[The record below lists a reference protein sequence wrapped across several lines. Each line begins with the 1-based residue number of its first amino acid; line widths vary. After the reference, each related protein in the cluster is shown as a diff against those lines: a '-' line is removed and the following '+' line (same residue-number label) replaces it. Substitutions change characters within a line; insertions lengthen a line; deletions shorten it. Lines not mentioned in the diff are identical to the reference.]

1 MPVNTNFKKSVLCS
15 SMHAILCWNMPKNIG
30 LGLFLGFVASSS
42 FAESI
47 PAANTV
53 QQATGEINTATIQ
66 TPVAEEAQS
75 LEAEIKQL
83 AAAQG
88 KDSAE
93 ELQKIE
99 EAMQQAQAPE
109 VDSLQMLQQQQQ
121 AGMTF
126 PEFQPIEFEDLEDL
140 PVAPV
145 DQNLANEIFQVAE
158 QAKQEAMLDR
168 NGQVPETLVQDA
180 TQEELLQINQAPVN
194 VDALMSSIQAD
205 SKIVVEA
212 NPADSTM
219 TELGWMTQAE
229 NADQPGFFRRLLHKV
244 RPPRELNTAKV
255 PRISADVVISANSAQ
270 NGTQNAIGEV
280 SPEAYRTAVDN
291 LSANIKAKLS
301 SFTQESFADFP
312 AALPQLRTLSNQAAQ
327 AVGFYNA
334 EFKFE
339 KLSDSRVRVNVVP
352 NPPVAIKQQNI
363 EFTGEGQYEAQ
374 FQVIGVLPDQEVD
387 DVFNHGLYEQTK
399 KRITDA
405 ATDNGYFDSYWR
417 LHDVKVAQPQNTA
430 DINLRYETGER
441 YKLGAV
447 EFRMSDPN
455 QEFPLDMDILQSM
468 VTWQEN
474 ADYTFWRVNGLA
486 NNLTNSR
493 YFNYTLV
500 DTIRPDPVEHPLE
513 LPPDIQAL
521 VDQQKLS
528 LGDATVADKKQVASS
543 QEVTQSVVNE
553 AEFAGTEEGSANE
566 NLRTLQVQQEN
577 KQTEEER
584 FKEQARIDKK
594 IPVIVTLNADRLNSA
609 EVGTGYGTDTG
620 VRLRGQYRRAI
631 VNKRGH
637 SFDANLELSEI
648 RQAIDG
654 RYNIPYNH
662 PLNDYVAL
670 VGGYEREERDD
681 VAQGS
686 GLLIESAVAGA
697 DRVIKNPM
705 GSWQHTFGL
714 RYRLDRLTETGDV
727 FLDNVPDAFIA
738 NGDVEQQSLLL
749 GYEISRTDSNRRVNP
764 SKGFRQI
771 YKVELGSES
780 LLSDA
785 DLAIFNAGWRFIYS
799 MGEND
804 NHQFVGR
811 SDLGYI
817 YTEDFNKVP
826 YNLRYF
832 TGGDQSLRGFDYKSL
847 APQID
852 GFKIG
857 GQALAVGSLEY
868 NYQFKE
874 GWRAAVF
881 SDFGN
886 AYDTDF
892 SNDTEYSVGLG
903 VRWAS
908 PIGPIRIDVASGISD
923 DNHPIR
929 LHFFIGSQL

>member
-99 EAMQQAQAPE
+99 EAMQQVQAPE

-528 LGDATVADKKQVASS
+528 LGDATVTDKKQVASS

-553 AEFAGTEEGSANE
+553 AEFAGTEEGPANE

-817 YTEDFNKVP
+817 YTEDFKKVP

>member
-145 DQNLANEIFQVAE
+145 DQNLANEIFQMAE

-312 AALPQLRTLSNQAAQ
+312 TALPQLRTLSNQAAQ

-528 LGDATVADKKQVASS
+528 LGDATVTDKKQVASS

-553 AEFAGTEEGSANE
+553 AEFAGTEEGPANE

-584 FKEQARIDKK
+584 LKEQARIDKK

-609 EVGTGYGTDTG
+609 EVGAGYGTDTG

-817 YTEDFNKVP
+817 YTEDFKKVP

>member
-1 MPVNTNFKKSVLCS
+1 MLVNTNFKKSVLCS
-15 SMHAILCWNMPKNIG
+15 SMHAILCWNMPKKLG
-30 LGLFLGFVASSS
+30 LSLFLGLVASSS
-42 FAESI
+42 FAESLKV
-47 PAANTV
+47 PNSNT
-53 QQATGEINTATIQ
+53 QLAENRTLLQ
-66 TPVAEEAQS
+66 TPTAEEAQN
-75 LEAEIKQL
+75 LAEEIKQL

-93 ELQKIE
+93 DLQKIE
-99 EAMQQAQAPE
+99 EALEQTQTPE
-109 VDSLQMLQQQQQ
+109 FNSLEMLKQQQQ
-121 AGMTF
+121 AGASF
-126 PEFQPIEFEDLEDL
+126 AEFQPIEFEDLEDL
-140 PVAPV
+140 PIAPV
-145 DQNLANEIFQVAE
+145 DQGLANEIFQVAE

-168 NGQVPETLVQDA
+168 NGQEPETLVQDA
-180 TQEELLQINQAPVN
+180 TQQELLQIDQAPVN
-194 VDALMSSIQAD
+194 VDQLITNIQAD
-205 SKIVVEA
+205 RNFVVEA
-212 NPADSTM
+212 NPNDTLM
-219 TELGWMTQAE
+219 TELGWMTQVE
-229 NADQPGFFRRLLHKV
+229 NADKPGFFRRLLYRV

-255 PRISADVVISANSAQ
+255 PRISADVVITAKGA
-270 NGTQNAIGEV
+270 NGTQDSIGEV
-280 SPEAYRTAVDN
+280 SPNAYRTAVDQ

-312 AALPQLRTLSNQAAQ
+312 SALPQLRTLSNQAAQ

-339 KLSDSRVRVNVVP
+339 KLSESRVRVHVVP

-405 ATDNGYFDSYWR
+405 ASDNGYFDSYWR

-441 YKLGAV
+441 YKLGNV

-455 QEFPLDMDILQSM
+455 QEFPLDMDILQSL
-468 VTWQEN
+468 VTWQDN

-528 LGDATVADKKQVASS
+528 VYEATAADQKRVVSS

-553 AEFAGTEEGSANE
+553 AEFAGTEEGTSNDK
-566 NLRTLQVQQEN
+566 LRILQAQQEDT
-577 KQTEEER
+577 QSEEER
-584 FKEQARIDKK
+584 LKQQARIDKK

-609 EVGTGYGTDTG
+609 EVGAGFGTDTG

-637 SFDANLELSEI
+637 SFDANLELSQI

-681 VAQGS
+681 VAQGG
-686 GLLIESAVAGA
+686 GLMIESAVAGV
-697 DRVIKNPM
+697 DRVIKKPM

-714 RYRLDRLTETGDV
+714 RYRLDRLTEDGTV
-727 FLDNVPDAFIA
+727 FLTKPDAFIA

-749 GYEISRTDSNRRVNP
+749 GYEVSRTDSNRRVNP
-764 SKGFRQI
+764 SKGLRQI
-771 YKVELGSES
+771 YKVEIGSES

-785 DLAIFNAGWRFIYS
+785 DLAILNAGWRFIYS
-799 MGEND
+799 LGEND
-804 NHQFVGR
+804 DHQFVGR

-847 APQID
+847 SPQIE

-886 AYDTDF
+886 AYDKDF

>member
-1 MPVNTNFKKSVLCS
+1 MLVNTNFKKSVLCS
-15 SMHAILCWNMPKNIG
+15 SMHAILCWNMPKKLG
-30 LGLFLGFVASSS
+30 LSLFLGLVASSS
-42 FAESI
+42 FAESL
-47 PAANTV
+47 TV
-53 QQATGEINTATIQ
+53 PNSNAQLAENPVPLQ
-66 TPVAEEAQS
+66 TPTAEEAQN
-75 LEAEIKQL
+75 LAAEIKQL

-88 KDSAE
+88 KDSAQD
-93 ELQKIE
+93 LQKIE
-99 EAMQQAQAPE
+99 EALEQAQTPE
-109 VDSLQMLQQQQQ
+109 FNSLEMLQQQQQ
-121 AGMTF
+121 AGASF
-126 PEFQPIEFEDLEDL
+126 AEFQPIEFEDLEDL
-140 PVAPV
+140 PIAPV
-145 DQNLANEIFQVAE
+145 DQGLANEIFQVAE

-180 TQEELLQINQAPVN
+180 TQQELLQIDQAPVN
-194 VDALMSSIQAD
+194 VDQLMTNIQAD
-205 SKIVVEA
+205 RNFVVEA
-212 NPADSTM
+212 NPSDTL
-219 TELGWMTQAE
+219 TDLGLMTQVE
-229 NADQPGFFRRLLHKV
+229 NADKPGFFRRLLYKV

-255 PRISADVVISANSAQ
+255 QRISADVIITANGA
-270 NGTQNAIGEV
+270 NGTQDSIGEV
-280 SPEAYRTAVDN
+280 SPDAYRTAVDQ

-312 AALPQLRTLSNQAAQ
+312 SALPQLRTLSNQAAQ

-339 KLSDSRVRVNVVP
+339 KLSDSRVRVHVVP

-405 ATDNGYFDSYWR
+405 ASDNGYFDSYWR

-441 YKLGAV
+441 YKLSNV

-455 QEFPLDMDILQSM
+455 QEFPLDMDILQSL
-468 VTWQEN
+468 VTWQDN

-500 DTIRPDPVEHPLE
+500 DTIRPDPVEHSLE

-528 LGDATVADKKQVASS
+528 VYEATAADQKRVVSS

-553 AEFAGTEEGSANE
+553 AEFAGTEESTSNDK
-566 NLRTLQVQQEN
+566 LRILQAQQED
-577 KQTEEER
+577 KQSEEER
-584 FKEQARIDKK
+584 LKQQARIDKK

-609 EVGTGYGTDTG
+609 EVGAGFGTDTG

-637 SFDANLELSEI
+637 SFDANLELSQI

-681 VAQGS
+681 VAQGG
-686 GLLIESAVAGA
+686 GLMIESAVAGV
-697 DRVIKNPM
+697 DRVIKKPM

-714 RYRLDRLTETGDV
+714 RYRLDRLTEDGTV
-727 FLDNVPDAFIA
+727 FLTKPDAFIA

-749 GYEISRTDSNRRVNP
+749 GYEVSRTDSNRRVNP

-785 DLAIFNAGWRFIYS
+785 DLAILNAGWRFIYS
-799 MGEND
+799 LGEND
-804 NHQFVGR
+804 DHQFVGR

-847 APQID
+847 TPQIE

-886 AYDTDF
+886 AYDKDF

>member
-1 MPVNTNFKKSVLCS
+1 MLVNTNFKKSVLCS
-15 SMHAILCWNMPKNIG
+15 SMHAILCWNMPKKLG
-30 LGLFLGFVASSS
+30 LSLFLGLVASSS
-42 FAESI
+42 FAESLTVPNSNAQLAEN
-47 PAANTV
+47 PAPL
-53 QQATGEINTATIQ
+53 Q
-66 TPVAEEAQS
+66 TPTAEEAQN
-75 LEAEIKQL
+75 LAEEIKQL

-88 KDSAE
+88 KDSAQD
-93 ELQKIE
+93 LQKIE
-99 EAMQQAQAPE
+99 EALEQAQTPE
-109 VDSLQMLQQQQQ
+109 FNSLEMLQQQQQ
-121 AGMTF
+121 AGASF
-126 PEFQPIEFEDLEDL
+126 AEFQPIEFEDLEDL
-140 PVAPV
+140 PIAPV
-145 DQNLANEIFQVAE
+145 DQGLANEIFQVAE

-168 NGQVPETLVQDA
+168 NGQVPETLVKDA
-180 TQEELLQINQAPVN
+180 TQQELLQIDQAPVN
-194 VDALMSSIQAD
+194 VDQLITNIQAD
-205 SKIVVEA
+205 SNFVVEA
-212 NPADSTM
+212 NPNDTLM
-219 TELGWMTQAE
+219 TELGWMTQVE
-229 NADQPGFFRRLLHKV
+229 NADKLGFFRRLLYKV

-255 PRISADVVISANSAQ
+255 PRISADVVITAKGA
-270 NGTQNAIGEV
+270 NGTQNSIGEV
-280 SPEAYRTAVDN
+280 SPDAYRTAVDQ

-312 AALPQLRTLSNQAAQ
+312 SALPQLRTLSNQAAQ

-339 KLSDSRVRVNVVP
+339 KLSDSRVRVQVVP

-405 ATDNGYFDSYWR
+405 ASDNGYFDSYWR

-441 YKLGAV
+441 YKLGNV

-468 VTWQEN
+468 VTWQDN

-500 DTIRPDPVEHPLE
+500 DTIRPDPVEYPLE

-528 LGDATVADKKQVASS
+528 VYDATVVDQKRVVSS

-553 AEFAGTEEGSANE
+553 AEFAGTEEGASNDK
-566 NLRTLQVQQEN
+566 LRMLQAQQED
-577 KQTEEER
+577 KQSEEER
-584 FKEQARIDKK
+584 LKQQARIDKK

-609 EVGTGYGTDTG
+609 EVGAGYGTDTG

-637 SFDANLELSEI
+637 SFDANLELSQI

-681 VAQGS
+681 VAQGG
-686 GLLIESAVAGA
+686 GLMIESAVAGV

-714 RYRLDRLTETGDV
+714 RYRLDRLTEDGTV
-727 FLDNVPDAFIA
+727 FLEKVPDAFIA

-749 GYEISRTDSNRRVNP
+749 GYEVSRTDSNRRVNP

-771 YKVELGSES
+771 YKIELGSES

-785 DLAIFNAGWRFIYS
+785 DLAILNAGWRFIYS
-799 MGEND
+799 LGEND
-804 NHQFVGR
+804 DHQFVGR

-847 APQID
+847 TPQIE

-886 AYDTDF
+886 AYDKDF

>member
-1 MPVNTNFKKSVLCS
+1 MLVNTNFKKSVLCS
-15 SMHAILCWNMPKNIG
+15 SMHAILCWNMPKKLG
-30 LGLFLGFVASSS
+30 LSLFLGLVASSS
-42 FAESI
+42 FAESLKVSNS
-47 PAANTV
+47 NT
-53 QQATGEINTATIQ
+53 QLAENPTSLQ
-66 TPVAEEAQS
+66 TPTTEEAQN
-75 LEAEIKQL
+75 LAAEIKQL

-88 KDSAE
+88 KDSAQD
-93 ELQKIE
+93 LQKIE
-99 EAMQQAQAPE
+99 EALEQAQTPE
-109 VDSLQMLQQQQQ
+109 FNSLEMLQQQQQ
-121 AGMTF
+121 AGASF
-126 PEFQPIEFEDLEDL
+126 AEFQPIEFEDLEDL
-140 PVAPV
+140 PIAPV
-145 DQNLANEIFQVAE
+145 DQGLANEIFQVAE

-180 TQEELLQINQAPVN
+180 TQQELLQIDQAPVN
-194 VDALMSSIQAD
+194 VDQLITNIQAD
-205 SKIVVEA
+205 SNFVVEA
-212 NPADSTM
+212 NPNDTLMA
-219 TELGWMTQAE
+219 ELGWMTQVE
-229 NADQPGFFRRLLHKV
+229 NADKPGFFRRLLYKV

-255 PRISADVVISANSAQ
+255 PRISADVVITANGV
-270 NGTQNAIGEV
+270 NGTQNSIGEV
-280 SPEAYRTAVDN
+280 SPDAYRTAVDQ

-312 AALPQLRTLSNQAAQ
+312 SALPQLRTLSNQAAQ

-339 KLSDSRVRVNVVP
+339 KLSDSRVRVQVVP

-405 ATDNGYFDSYWR
+405 ASDNGYFDSYWR

-441 YKLGAV
+441 YKLGNV

-468 VTWQEN
+468 VTWQDN

-521 VDQQKLS
+521 VDQQKIS
-528 LGDATVADKKQVASS
+528 VYDATVVDQKRVASS

-553 AEFAGTEEGSANE
+553 AEFAGTEEGASNDK
-566 NLRTLQVQQEN
+566 LRMLQAQQED
-577 KQTEEER
+577 KQSEEER
-584 FKEQARIDKK
+584 LKQQARIDKK

-609 EVGTGYGTDTG
+609 EVGAGYGTDTG

-637 SFDANLELSEI
+637 SFDANLELSQI

-681 VAQGS
+681 VAQGG
-686 GLLIESAVAGA
+686 GLMIESAVAGV

-714 RYRLDRLTETGDV
+714 RYRLDRLTEDGTV
-727 FLDNVPDAFIA
+727 FLEKVPDAFIA

-749 GYEISRTDSNRRVNP
+749 GYEVSRTDSNRRVNP

-771 YKVELGSES
+771 YKIELGSES

-785 DLAIFNAGWRFIYS
+785 DLAILNAGWRFIYS
-799 MGEND
+799 LGEND
-804 NHQFVGR
+804 DHQFVGR

-847 APQID
+847 TPQIE

-886 AYDTDF
+886 AYDKDF

>member
-1 MPVNTNFKKSVLCS
+1 MLVNTNFKKSVLCS
-15 SMHAILCWNMPKNIG
+15 SMHAILCWNMPKKLG
-30 LGLFLGFVASSS
+30 LSLFLGLVASSS
-42 FAESI
+42 FAESLKVSNS
-47 PAANTV
+47 NT
-53 QQATGEINTATIQ
+53 QLAENPTSLQ
-66 TPVAEEAQS
+66 TPTTEEAQN
-75 LEAEIKQL
+75 LAEEIKQL

-88 KDSAE
+88 KDSAQD
-93 ELQKIE
+93 LQKIE
-99 EAMQQAQAPE
+99 EALEQAQTPE
-109 VDSLQMLQQQQQ
+109 FNSLEMLQQQQQ
-121 AGMTF
+121 AGASF
-126 PEFQPIEFEDLEDL
+126 AEFQPIEFEDLEDL
-140 PVAPV
+140 PIAPV
-145 DQNLANEIFQVAE
+145 DQGLANEIFQVAE

-180 TQEELLQINQAPVN
+180 TQQELLQIDQAPVN
-194 VDALMSSIQAD
+194 VDQLITNIQAD
-205 SKIVVEA
+205 SNFVVEA
-212 NPADSTM
+212 NPNDTLM
-219 TELGWMTQAE
+219 TELGWMTQVE
-229 NADQPGFFRRLLHKV
+229 NADKPGFFRRLLYKV

-255 PRISADVVISANSAQ
+255 PRISADVVITANGA
-270 NGTQNAIGEV
+270 NGTQNSIGEV
-280 SPEAYRTAVDN
+280 SPDAYRTAVDH

-312 AALPQLRTLSNQAAQ
+312 SALPQLRTLSNQAAQ

-339 KLSDSRVRVNVVP
+339 KLSDSRVRVQVVP

-405 ATDNGYFDSYWR
+405 ASDNGYFDSYWR

-441 YKLGAV
+441 YKLGNV

-468 VTWQEN
+468 VTWQDN

-528 LGDATVADKKQVASS
+528 VYDATVVDQKRVVSS

-553 AEFAGTEEGSANE
+553 AEFAGTEEGASNDK
-566 NLRTLQVQQEN
+566 LRMLQAQQED
-577 KQTEEER
+577 KQSEEER
-584 FKEQARIDKK
+584 LKQQARIDKK

-609 EVGTGYGTDTG
+609 EVGAGYGTDTG

-637 SFDANLELSEI
+637 SFDANLELSQI

-681 VAQGS
+681 VAQGG
-686 GLLIESAVAGA
+686 GLMIESAVAGV

-714 RYRLDRLTETGDV
+714 RYRLDRLTEDGTV
-727 FLDNVPDAFIA
+727 FLEKVPDAFIA

-749 GYEISRTDSNRRVNP
+749 GYEVSRTDSNRRVNP

-771 YKVELGSES
+771 YKIELGSES

-785 DLAIFNAGWRFIYS
+785 DLAILNAGWRFIYS
-799 MGEND
+799 LGEND
-804 NHQFVGR
+804 DHQFVGR

-847 APQID
+847 TPQIE

-886 AYDTDF
+886 AYDKDF

>member
-312 AALPQLRTLSNQAAQ
+312 AALPQLRILSNQAAQ

-528 LGDATVADKKQVASS
+528 LGDATVADKKLVASS

>member
-1 MPVNTNFKKSVLCS
+1 MLVNTNFKKSVLCS
-15 SMHAILCWNMPKNIG
+15 SMHAILCWNMPKKLG
-30 LGLFLGFVASSS
+30 LSLFLGLVASSS
-42 FAESI
+42 FAESLKV
-47 PAANTV
+47 PNSNT
-53 QQATGEINTATIQ
+53 QLAENRTLLQ
-66 TPVAEEAQS
+66 TPTAEEAQN
-75 LEAEIKQL
+75 LAEEIKQL

-93 ELQKIE
+93 DLQKIE
-99 EAMQQAQAPE
+99 EALEQTQTPE
-109 VDSLQMLQQQQQ
+109 FNSLEMLKQQQQ
-121 AGMTF
+121 AGASF
-126 PEFQPIEFEDLEDL
+126 AEFQPIEFEDLEDL
-140 PVAPV
+140 PIAPV
-145 DQNLANEIFQVAE
+145 DQQLANEIFQVAQ

-168 NGQVPETLVQDA
+168 NGQEPETLVQDA
-180 TQEELLQINQAPVN
+180 TQQEVLQIDQAPVN
-194 VDALMSSIQAD
+194 VDQLMTSIQAD
-205 SKIVVEA
+205 RNFVVEA
-212 NPADSTM
+212 NPSDTL
-219 TELGWMTQAE
+219 TELGWMTQVE
-229 NADQPGFFRRLLHKV
+229 NADKPGFFRRLLYKV

-255 PRISADVVISANSAQ
+255 PRISADVVITANGA
-270 NGTQNAIGEV
+270 NGTQDSIGEV
-280 SPEAYRTAVDN
+280 SPDAYRTAVDQ

-312 AALPQLRTLSNQAAQ
+312 SALPQLRTLSNQAAQ

-339 KLSDSRVRVNVVP
+339 KLSDSRVRVHVVP

-405 ATDNGYFDSYWR
+405 ALDNGYFDSYWR

-441 YKLGAV
+441 YKLGNV

-455 QEFPLDMDILQSM
+455 QEFPLDMDILQSL
-468 VTWQEN
+468 VTWQDN

-528 LGDATVADKKQVASS
+528 VYEATAADQKRVVSS

-553 AEFAGTEEGSANE
+553 AEFAGTEEGTSNDK
-566 NLRTLQVQQEN
+566 LRILQAQQED
-577 KQTEEER
+577 KQSEEER
-584 FKEQARIDKK
+584 LKQQARIDKK

-609 EVGTGYGTDTG
+609 EVGAGFGTDTG

-637 SFDANLELSEI
+637 SFDANLELSQI

-681 VAQGS
+681 VAQGG
-686 GLLIESAVAGA
+686 GLMIESAVAGV
-697 DRVIKNPM
+697 DRVIKKPM

-714 RYRLDRLTETGDV
+714 RYRLDRLTEDGTV
-727 FLDNVPDAFIA
+727 FLTKPDAFIA

-749 GYEISRTDSNRRVNP
+749 GYEVSRTDSNRRVNP

-785 DLAIFNAGWRFIYS
+785 DLAILNAGWRFIYS
-799 MGEND
+799 FGEND
-804 NHQFVGR
+804 DHQFVGR

-847 APQID
+847 SPQIE

-886 AYDTDF
+886 AYDKDF

>member
-1 MPVNTNFKKSVLCS
+1 MLVNTNFKKSVLCS
-15 SMHAILCWNMPKNIG
+15 SMHAILCWNMPKKLG
-30 LGLFLGFVASSS
+30 LSLFLGLVASSS
-42 FAESI
+42 FAESLKV
-47 PAANTV
+47 ANS
-53 QQATGEINTATIQ
+53 NTQLAENPTPLQ
-66 TPVAEEAQS
+66 TPTTEEAQN
-75 LEAEIKQL
+75 LAEEIKQL

-93 ELQKIE
+93 DLQKIE
-99 EAMQQAQAPE
+99 DALEQAQTPE
-109 VDSLQMLQQQQQ
+109 FNSLEMLQQQQQ
-121 AGMTF
+121 AGASF
-126 PEFQPIEFEDLEDL
+126 AEFQPIEFEDLEDL
-140 PVAPV
+140 PIAPV
-145 DQNLANEIFQVAE
+145 DQQLANEIFQVAQ

-168 NGQVPETLVQDA
+168 NGQLPETLVQDA
-180 TQEELLQINQAPVN
+180 TQQEVLQIDQAPVN
-194 VDALMSSIQAD
+194 IDQLMTSIQAD
-205 SKIVVEA
+205 RNFVVEA
-212 NPADSTM
+212 NPSDTL
-219 TELGWMTQAE
+219 TELGWMTQVE
-229 NADQPGFFRRLLHKV
+229 NADKPGFFRRLLYKV

-255 PRISADVVISANSAQ
+255 PRISADVVITANSA
-270 NGTQNAIGEV
+270 NGTQDSIGEV
-280 SPEAYRTAVDN
+280 SPNAYRTAVDQ

-312 AALPQLRTLSNQAAQ
+312 SALPQLRTLSNQAAQ

-339 KLSDSRVRVNVVP
+339 KLSESRVRVHVVP

-405 ATDNGYFDSYWR
+405 ASDNGYFDSYWR

-441 YKLGAV
+441 YKLGNV

-455 QEFPLDMDILQSM
+455 QEFPLDMDILQSL
-468 VTWQEN
+468 VTWQDN

-528 LGDATVADKKQVASS
+528 VYEATAADQKRVVSS

-553 AEFAGTEEGSANE
+553 AEFAGTEEGTSNDK
-566 NLRTLQVQQEN
+566 LRILQAQQEDT
-577 KQTEEER
+577 QSEEER
-584 FKEQARIDKK
+584 LKQQARIDKK

-609 EVGTGYGTDTG
+609 EVGAGFGTDTG

-637 SFDANLELSEI
+637 SFDANLELSQI

-681 VAQGS
+681 VAQGG
-686 GLLIESAVAGA
+686 GLMIESAVAGV
-697 DRVIKNPM
+697 DRVIKKPM

-714 RYRLDRLTETGDV
+714 RYRLDRLTEDGTV
-727 FLDNVPDAFIA
+727 FLTKPDAFIA

-749 GYEISRTDSNRRVNP
+749 GYEVSRTDSNRRVNP

-785 DLAIFNAGWRFIYS
+785 DLAILNAGWRFIYS
-799 MGEND
+799 FGEND
-804 NHQFVGR
+804 DHQFVGR

-847 APQID
+847 SPQIE

-886 AYDTDF
+886 AYDKDF

>member
-1 MPVNTNFKKSVLCS
+1 MLVNTNFKKSVLCS
-15 SMHAILCWNMPKNIG
+15 SMHAILCWNMPKKLG
-30 LGLFLGFVASSS
+30 LSLFLGLVASSS
-42 FAESI
+42 FAESL
-47 PAANTV
+47 TV
-53 QQATGEINTATIQ
+53 PNSNAQLAENPVPLQ
-66 TPVAEEAQS
+66 TPTAEEAQN
-75 LEAEIKQL
+75 LAAEIKQL

-88 KDSAE
+88 KDSAQD
-93 ELQKIE
+93 LQKIE
-99 EAMQQAQAPE
+99 EALEQAQTPE
-109 VDSLQMLQQQQQ
+109 FNSLEMLQQQQQ
-121 AGMTF
+121 AGASF
-126 PEFQPIEFEDLEDL
+126 AEFQPIEFEDLEDL
-140 PVAPV
+140 PIAPV
-145 DQNLANEIFQVAE
+145 DQGLANEIFQVAE

-180 TQEELLQINQAPVN
+180 TQQELLQIDQAPVN
-194 VDALMSSIQAD
+194 VDQLITNIQAD
-205 SKIVVEA
+205 SNFVVEA
-212 NPADSTM
+212 NPNDTLMA
-219 TELGWMTQAE
+219 ELGWMTQVE
-229 NADQPGFFRRLLHKV
+229 NADKPGFFRRLLYKV

-255 PRISADVVISANSAQ
+255 PRISADVVITANGA
-270 NGTQNAIGEV
+270 NGTQNSIGEV
-280 SPEAYRTAVDN
+280 SPDAYRTAVDH

-312 AALPQLRTLSNQAAQ
+312 SALPQLRTLSNQAAQ

-339 KLSDSRVRVNVVP
+339 KLSDSRVRVQVVP

-405 ATDNGYFDSYWR
+405 ASDNGYFDSYWR

-441 YKLGAV
+441 YKLGNV

-468 VTWQEN
+468 VTWQDN

-500 DTIRPDPVEHPLE
+500 DTIRPDPVEYPLE

-528 LGDATVADKKQVASS
+528 VYDATVVDQKRVVSS

-553 AEFAGTEEGSANE
+553 AEFAGTEEGASNDK
-566 NLRTLQVQQEN
+566 LRMLQAQQED
-577 KQTEEER
+577 KQSEEER
-584 FKEQARIDKK
+584 LKQQARIDKK

-609 EVGTGYGTDTG
+609 EVGAGYGTDTG

-637 SFDANLELSEI
+637 SFDANLELSQI

-681 VAQGS
+681 VAQGG
-686 GLLIESAVAGA
+686 GLMIESAVAGV

-714 RYRLDRLTETGDV
+714 RYRLDRLTEDGTV
-727 FLDNVPDAFIA
+727 FLEKVPDAFIA

-749 GYEISRTDSNRRVNP
+749 GYEVSRTDSNRRVNP

-771 YKVELGSES
+771 YKIELGSES

-785 DLAIFNAGWRFIYS
+785 DLAILNAGWRFIYS
-799 MGEND
+799 LGEND
-804 NHQFVGR
+804 DHQFVGR

-847 APQID
+847 TPQIE

-886 AYDTDF
+886 AYDKDF

>member
-145 DQNLANEIFQVAE
+145 DQNLANEIFQMAE

-312 AALPQLRTLSNQAAQ
+312 VALPQLRTLSNQAAQ

-455 QEFPLDMDILQSM
+455 QELPLDMDILQSM

-817 YTEDFNKVP
+817 YTEDFKKVP

>member
-1 MPVNTNFKKSVLCS
+1 MLVNTNFKKSVLCS
-15 SMHAILCWNMPKNIG
+15 SMHAILCWNMPKKLG
-30 LGLFLGFVASSS
+30 LSLFLGLVASSS
-42 FAESI
+42 FAESL
-47 PAANTV
+47 TV
-53 QQATGEINTATIQ
+53 PNSNAQLAENPVPLQ
-66 TPVAEEAQS
+66 TPTAEEVQNLA
-75 LEAEIKQL
+75 AEIKQL
-83 AAAQG
+83 AAALG
-88 KDSAE
+88 KDSAQD
-93 ELQKIE
+93 LQKIE
-99 EAMQQAQAPE
+99 EALEQAQTPE
-109 VDSLQMLQQQQQ
+109 FNSLEMLQQQQQ
-121 AGMTF
+121 AGASF
-126 PEFQPIEFEDLEDL
+126 AEFQPIEFEDLEDL
-140 PVAPV
+140 PIAPV
-145 DQNLANEIFQVAE
+145 DQGLANEIFQVAE

-168 NGQVPETLVQDA
+168 NGQVPETLVKDA
-180 TQEELLQINQAPVN
+180 TQQELLQIDQAPVN
-194 VDALMSSIQAD
+194 VDQLITNIQAD
-205 SKIVVEA
+205 SNFVVEA
-212 NPADSTM
+212 NPNDTLMA
-219 TELGWMTQAE
+219 ELGWMTQVE
-229 NADQPGFFRRLLHKV
+229 NADKPGFFRRLLYKV

-255 PRISADVVISANSAQ
+255 PRISADVVITANGV
-270 NGTQNAIGEV
+270 NGTQNSIGEV
-280 SPEAYRTAVDN
+280 SPDAYRTAVDH

-312 AALPQLRTLSNQAAQ
+312 SALPQLRTLSNQAAQ

-339 KLSDSRVRVNVVP
+339 KLSDSRVRVQVVP

-405 ATDNGYFDSYWR
+405 ASDNGYFDSYWR

-441 YKLGAV
+441 YKLGNV

-468 VTWQEN
+468 VTWQDN

-521 VDQQKLS
+521 VDQQKIS
-528 LGDATVADKKQVASS
+528 VYDATVVDQKRVVSS

-553 AEFAGTEEGSANE
+553 AEFAGTEEGASNDK
-566 NLRTLQVQQEN
+566 LRMLQAQQED
-577 KQTEEER
+577 KQSEEER
-584 FKEQARIDKK
+584 LKQQARIDKK

-609 EVGTGYGTDTG
+609 EVGAGYGTDTG

-637 SFDANLELSEI
+637 SFDANLELSQI

-681 VAQGS
+681 VAQGG
-686 GLLIESAVAGA
+686 GLMIESAVAGV

-714 RYRLDRLTETGDV
+714 RYRLDRLTEDGTV
-727 FLDNVPDAFIA
+727 FLEKVPDAFIA

-749 GYEISRTDSNRRVNP
+749 GYEVSRTDSNRRVNP

-771 YKVELGSES
+771 YKIELGSES

-785 DLAIFNAGWRFIYS
+785 DLAILNAGWRFIYS
-799 MGEND
+799 LGEND
-804 NHQFVGR
+804 DHQFVGR

-847 APQID
+847 TPQIE

-886 AYDTDF
+886 AYDKDF

>member
-1 MPVNTNFKKSVLCS
+1 MLVNTNFKKSVLCS
-15 SMHAILCWNMPKNIG
+15 SMHAILCCNMPKKLG
-30 LGLFLGFVASSS
+30 LSLFLGLVASSS
-42 FAESI
+42 FAESLKVSNS
-47 PAANTV
+47 NT
-53 QQATGEINTATIQ
+53 QLAENPTSLQ
-66 TPVAEEAQS
+66 TPTTEEAQN
-75 LEAEIKQL
+75 LAEEIKQL

-88 KDSAE
+88 KDSAQD
-93 ELQKIE
+93 LQKIE
-99 EAMQQAQAPE
+99 EALEQAQTPE
-109 VDSLQMLQQQQQ
+109 FNSLEMLQQQQQ
-121 AGMTF
+121 AGASF
-126 PEFQPIEFEDLEDL
+126 AEFQPIEFEDLEDL
-140 PVAPV
+140 PIAPV
-145 DQNLANEIFQVAE
+145 DQQLANEIFQVAQ

-168 NGQVPETLVQDA
+168 NGQEPETLVQNA
-180 TQEELLQINQAPVN
+180 TQQEVLQIDQAPVN
-194 VDALMSSIQAD
+194 VDQLMTSIQAD
-205 SKIVVEA
+205 RNFVVEA
-212 NPADSTM
+212 NPSDTL
-219 TELGWMTQAE
+219 TELGWMTQVE
-229 NADQPGFFRRLLHKV
+229 NADKPGFFRRLLYRV

-255 PRISADVVISANSAQ
+255 PRISADVVITANGA
-270 NGTQNAIGEV
+270 NGTQDSIGEV
-280 SPEAYRTAVDN
+280 SPDAYRAAVDQ

-312 AALPQLRTLSNQAAQ
+312 SALPQLRTLSNQAAQ

-339 KLSDSRVRVNVVP
+339 KLSDSRVRVHVVP

-387 DVFNHGLYEQTK
+387 DVLNHGLYEQTK

-405 ATDNGYFDSYWR
+405 ASDNGYFDSYWR

-441 YKLGAV
+441 YKLGNV

-455 QEFPLDMDILQSM
+455 KEFPLDMDILQSL
-468 VTWQEN
+468 VTWQDN

-528 LGDATVADKKQVASS
+528 VYEATAADQKRVVSS

-553 AEFAGTEEGSANE
+553 AEFAGTEEGTSNDK
-566 NLRTLQVQQEN
+566 LRILQTQQED
-577 KQTEEER
+577 KQSEEER
-584 FKEQARIDKK
+584 LKQQARIDKK

-609 EVGTGYGTDTG
+609 EVGAGFGTDTG

-637 SFDANLELSEI
+637 SFDANLELSQI

-681 VAQGS
+681 VAQGG
-686 GLLIESAVAGA
+686 GLMIESAVAGV
-697 DRVIKNPM
+697 DRVIKKPM
-705 GSWQHTFGL
+705 GSWQHAFGL
-714 RYRLDRLTETGDV
+714 RYRLDRLTEDGPV
-727 FLDNVPDAFIA
+727 FLTKEREAFIA
-738 NGDVEQQSLLL
+738 NGDFEQQSLLL
-749 GYEISRTDSNRRVNP
+749 GYEVSRTDSNRRVNP

-785 DLAIFNAGWRFIYS
+785 DLAILNAGWRFIYS
-799 MGEND
+799 LGEND
-804 NHQFVGR
+804 DHQFVGR

-847 APQID
+847 SPQIE

-886 AYDTDF
+886 AYDKDF

>member
-1 MPVNTNFKKSVLCS
+1 MLVNTNFKKSVLCS
-15 SMHAILCWNMPKNIG
+15 SMHAILCWNMPKKLG
-30 LGLFLGFVASSS
+30 LSLFLGLVASSS
-42 FAESI
+42 FAESLKVSNS
-47 PAANTV
+47 NT
-53 QQATGEINTATIQ
+53 QLAENPTSLQ
-66 TPVAEEAQS
+66 TPTTEEAQN
-75 LEAEIKQL
+75 LAEEIKQL

-88 KDSAE
+88 KDSAQD
-93 ELQKIE
+93 LQKIE
-99 EAMQQAQAPE
+99 EALEQAQTPE
-109 VDSLQMLQQQQQ
+109 FNSLEMLQQQQQ
-121 AGMTF
+121 AGASF
-126 PEFQPIEFEDLEDL
+126 AEFQPIEFEDLEDL
-140 PVAPV
+140 PIAPV
-145 DQNLANEIFQVAE
+145 DQGLANEIFQVAE

-180 TQEELLQINQAPVN
+180 TQQELLQIDQAPVN
-194 VDALMSSIQAD
+194 VDQLITNIQAD
-205 SKIVVEA
+205 SNFVVEA
-212 NPADSTM
+212 NPNDTLM
-219 TELGWMTQAE
+219 TELGWMTQVE
-229 NADQPGFFRRLLHKV
+229 NADKPGFFRRLLYKV

-255 PRISADVVISANSAQ
+255 PRISADVVITANGA
-270 NGTQNAIGEV
+270 NGTQNSIGEV
-280 SPEAYRTAVDN
+280 SPDAYRTAVDH

-312 AALPQLRTLSNQAAQ
+312 SALPQLRTLSNQAAQ

-339 KLSDSRVRVNVVP
+339 KLSDSRVRVQVVP

-405 ATDNGYFDSYWR
+405 ASDNGYFDSYWR

-441 YKLGAV
+441 YKLGNV

-468 VTWQEN
+468 VTWQDN

-500 DTIRPDPVEHPLE
+500 DTIRPDPVEYPLE

-528 LGDATVADKKQVASS
+528 VYDATVVDQKRVVSS

-553 AEFAGTEEGSANE
+553 AEFAGTEEGASNDK
-566 NLRTLQVQQEN
+566 LRMLQAQQED
-577 KQTEEER
+577 KQSEEER
-584 FKEQARIDKK
+584 LKQQARIDKK

-609 EVGTGYGTDTG
+609 EVGAGYGTDTG

-637 SFDANLELSEI
+637 SFDANLELSQI

-681 VAQGS
+681 VAQGG
-686 GLLIESAVAGA
+686 GLMIESAVAGV

-714 RYRLDRLTETGDV
+714 RYRLDRLTEDGTV
-727 FLDNVPDAFIA
+727 FLEKVPDAFIA

-749 GYEISRTDSNRRVNP
+749 GYEVSRTDSNRRVNP

-771 YKVELGSES
+771 YKIELGSES

-785 DLAIFNAGWRFIYS
+785 DLAILNAGWRFIYS
-799 MGEND
+799 LGEND
-804 NHQFVGR
+804 DHQFVGR

-847 APQID
+847 TPQIE

-886 AYDTDF
+886 AYDKDF

>member
-1 MPVNTNFKKSVLCS
+1 MLVNTNFKKSVLCS
-15 SMHAILCWNMPKNIG
+15 SMHAILCWNMPKKLG
-30 LGLFLGFVASSS
+30 LSLFLGLVASSS
-42 FAESI
+42 FAESL
-47 PAANTV
+47 TV
-53 QQATGEINTATIQ
+53 PNSNAQLAENPVPLQ
-66 TPVAEEAQS
+66 TPTAEEAQN
-75 LEAEIKQL
+75 LAAEIKQL

-88 KDSAE
+88 KDSAQD
-93 ELQKIE
+93 LQKIE
-99 EAMQQAQAPE
+99 EALEQAQTPE
-109 VDSLQMLQQQQQ
+109 FNSLEMLQQQQQ
-121 AGMTF
+121 AGASF
-126 PEFQPIEFEDLEDL
+126 AEFQPIEFEDLEDL
-140 PVAPV
+140 PIAPV
-145 DQNLANEIFQVAE
+145 DQGLANEIFQVAE

-180 TQEELLQINQAPVN
+180 TQQELLQIDQAPVN
-194 VDALMSSIQAD
+194 VDQLITNIQAD
-205 SKIVVEA
+205 SNFVVEA
-212 NPADSTM
+212 NPNDTLM
-219 TELGWMTQAE
+219 TELGWMTQVE
-229 NADQPGFFRRLLHKV
+229 NADKPGFFRRLLYKV

-255 PRISADVVISANSAQ
+255 PRISADVVITANGA
-270 NGTQNAIGEV
+270 NGTQNSIGEV
-280 SPEAYRTAVDN
+280 SPDAYRTAVDH

-312 AALPQLRTLSNQAAQ
+312 SALPQLRTLSNQAAQ

-339 KLSDSRVRVNVVP
+339 KLSDSRVRVQVVP

-405 ATDNGYFDSYWR
+405 ASDNGYFDSYWR

-441 YKLGAV
+441 YKLGNV

-468 VTWQEN
+468 VTWQDN

-521 VDQQKLS
+521 VDQQKIS
-528 LGDATVADKKQVASS
+528 VYDATVVDQKRVASS

-553 AEFAGTEEGSANE
+553 AEFAGTEEGASNDK
-566 NLRTLQVQQEN
+566 LRMLQAQQED
-577 KQTEEER
+577 KQSEEER
-584 FKEQARIDKK
+584 LKQQARIDKK

-609 EVGTGYGTDTG
+609 EVGAGYGTDTG

-637 SFDANLELSEI
+637 SFDANLELSQI

-681 VAQGS
+681 VAQGG
-686 GLLIESAVAGA
+686 GLMIESAVAGV

-714 RYRLDRLTETGDV
+714 RYRLDRLTEDGTV
-727 FLDNVPDAFIA
+727 FLEKVPDAFIA

-749 GYEISRTDSNRRVNP
+749 GYEVSRTDSNRRVNP

-771 YKVELGSES
+771 YKIELGSES

-785 DLAIFNAGWRFIYS
+785 DLAILNAGWRFIYS
-799 MGEND
+799 LGEND
-804 NHQFVGR
+804 DHQFVGR

-847 APQID
+847 TPQIE

-886 AYDTDF
+886 AYDKDF

>member
-1 MPVNTNFKKSVLCS
+1 MLVNTNFKKSVLCS
-15 SMHAILCWNMPKNIG
+15 SMHAILCWNMPKKLG
-30 LGLFLGFVASSS
+30 LSLFLGLVASSS
-42 FAESI
+42 VAESL
-47 PAANTV
+47 TV
-53 QQATGEINTATIQ
+53 PNSNAQLAENPVPLQ
-66 TPVAEEAQS
+66 TPTAEEAQN
-75 LEAEIKQL
+75 LAAEIKQL

-88 KDSAE
+88 KDSAQD
-93 ELQKIE
+93 LQKIE
-99 EAMQQAQAPE
+99 EALEQAQTPE
-109 VDSLQMLQQQQQ
+109 FNSLEMLQQQQQ
-121 AGMTF
+121 AGAF
-126 PEFQPIEFEDLEDL
+126 FAEFQPIEFEDLEDL
-140 PVAPV
+140 PIAPV
-145 DQNLANEIFQVAE
+145 DQGLANEIFQVAE

-168 NGQVPETLVQDA
+168 NGQVPETLVKDA
-180 TQEELLQINQAPVN
+180 TQQELLQIDQAPVN
-194 VDALMSSIQAD
+194 VDQLITNIQAD
-205 SKIVVEA
+205 SNFVVEA
-212 NPADSTM
+212 NPNDTLMA
-219 TELGWMTQAE
+219 ELGWMTQVE
-229 NADQPGFFRRLLHKV
+229 NADKPGFFRRLLYKV

-255 PRISADVVISANSAQ
+255 PRISADVVITANGV
-270 NGTQNAIGEV
+270 NGTQNSIGEV
-280 SPEAYRTAVDN
+280 SPDAYRTAVDQ

-312 AALPQLRTLSNQAAQ
+312 SALPQLRTLSNQAAQ

-339 KLSDSRVRVNVVP
+339 KLSDSRVRVQVVP

-405 ATDNGYFDSYWR
+405 ASDNGYFDSYWR

-441 YKLGAV
+441 YKLGNV

-468 VTWQEN
+468 VTWQNN

-521 VDQQKLS
+521 VDQQKIS
-528 LGDATVADKKQVASS
+528 VYDATVVDQKRVASS

-553 AEFAGTEEGSANE
+553 AEFAGTEEGTSNDK
-566 NLRTLQVQQEN
+566 LRILQAQQED
-577 KQTEEER
+577 KQSEEER
-584 FKEQARIDKK
+584 LKQQARIDKK

-609 EVGTGYGTDTG
+609 EVGAGFGTDTG

-637 SFDANLELSEI
+637 SFDANLELSQI

-681 VAQGS
+681 VAQGG
-686 GLLIESAVAGA
+686 GLMIESAVAGV
-697 DRVIKNPM
+697 DRVIKKPM

-714 RYRLDRLTETGDV
+714 RYRLDRLTEDGTV
-727 FLDNVPDAFIA
+727 FLTKPDAFIA

-749 GYEISRTDSNRRVNP
+749 GYEVSRTDSNRRVNP

-771 YKVELGSES
+771 YKVEIGSES

-785 DLAIFNAGWRFIYS
+785 DLAILNAGWRFIYS
-799 MGEND
+799 LGEND
-804 NHQFVGR
+804 DHQFVGR

-847 APQID
+847 TPQIE

-886 AYDTDF
+886 AYDKDF

>member
-145 DQNLANEIFQVAE
+145 DQNLANEIFQMAE

-528 LGDATVADKKQVASS
+528 LGDATVTDKKQVASS

-553 AEFAGTEEGSANE
+553 AEFAGTEEGPANE

-609 EVGTGYGTDTG
+609 EVGAGYGTDTG

-817 YTEDFNKVP
+817 YTEDFKKVP

>member
-1 MPVNTNFKKSVLCS
+1 MLVNTNFKKSVLCS
-15 SMHAILCWNMPKNIG
+15 SMHAILCWNMPKKLG
-30 LGLFLGFVASSS
+30 LSLFLGLVASSS
-42 FAESI
+42 FAESLKV
-47 PAANTV
+47 PNSNT
-53 QQATGEINTATIQ
+53 QLAENRTLLQ
-66 TPVAEEAQS
+66 TPTAEEAQN
-75 LEAEIKQL
+75 LAEEIKQL

-93 ELQKIE
+93 DLQKIE
-99 EAMQQAQAPE
+99 EALEQTQTPE
-109 VDSLQMLQQQQQ
+109 FNSLEMLKQQQQ
-121 AGMTF
+121 AGASF
-126 PEFQPIEFEDLEDL
+126 AEFQPIEFEDLEDL
-140 PVAPV
+140 PIAPV
-145 DQNLANEIFQVAE
+145 DQQLANEIFQVAQ

-168 NGQVPETLVQDA
+168 NGQEPETLVQDA
-180 TQEELLQINQAPVN
+180 TQQEVLQIDQAPVN
-194 VDALMSSIQAD
+194 IDQLMTSIQAD
-205 SKIVVEA
+205 RNFVVEA
-212 NPADSTM
+212 NPSDTL
-219 TELGWMTQAE
+219 TELGWMTQVE
-229 NADQPGFFRRLLHKV
+229 NADKPGFFRRLLYKV

-255 PRISADVVISANSAQ
+255 PRISADVVITANSA
-270 NGTQNAIGEV
+270 NGTQDSIGEV
-280 SPEAYRTAVDN
+280 SPNAYRTAVDQ

-312 AALPQLRTLSNQAAQ
+312 SALPQLRTLSNQAAQ

-339 KLSDSRVRVNVVP
+339 KLSESRVRVHVVP
-352 NPPVAIKQQNI
+352 NPPVTIKQQNI

-405 ATDNGYFDSYWR
+405 ASDNGYFDSYWR

-441 YKLGAV
+441 YKLGNV

-455 QEFPLDMDILQSM
+455 KEFPLDMDILQSL
-468 VTWQEN
+468 VTWQDN

-528 LGDATVADKKQVASS
+528 VYEATAADQKRVVSS

-553 AEFAGTEEGSANE
+553 AEFAGTEEGTSNDK
-566 NLRTLQVQQEN
+566 LRILQAQQED
-577 KQTEEER
+577 KQSEEER
-584 FKEQARIDKK
+584 LKQQARIDKK

-609 EVGTGYGTDTG
+609 EVGAGFGTDTG

-637 SFDANLELSEI
+637 SFDANLELSQI

-681 VAQGS
+681 VAQGG
-686 GLLIESAVAGA
+686 GLMIESAVAGV
-697 DRVIKNPM
+697 DRVIKKPM

-714 RYRLDRLTETGDV
+714 RYRLDRLTEDGTV
-727 FLDNVPDAFIA
+727 FLTKPDAFIA

-749 GYEISRTDSNRRVNP
+749 GYEVSRTDSNRRVNP

-785 DLAIFNAGWRFIYS
+785 DLAILNAGWRFIYS
-799 MGEND
+799 FGEND
-804 NHQFVGR
+804 DHQFVGR

-847 APQID
+847 SPQIE

-886 AYDTDF
+886 AYDKDF

>member
-1 MPVNTNFKKSVLCS
+1 MLVNTNFKKSVLCS
-15 SMHAILCWNMPKNIG
+15 SMHAILCWNMPKKLG
-30 LGLFLGFVASSS
+30 LSLFLGLVASSS
-42 FAESI
+42 FAESLKVSNS
-47 PAANTV
+47 NT
-53 QQATGEINTATIQ
+53 QLAENPTSLQ
-66 TPVAEEAQS
+66 TPTTEEAQN
-75 LEAEIKQL
+75 LAEEIKQL

-88 KDSAE
+88 KDSAQD
-93 ELQKIE
+93 LQKIE
-99 EAMQQAQAPE
+99 EALEQAQTPE
-109 VDSLQMLQQQQQ
+109 FNSLEMLQQQQQ
-121 AGMTF
+121 AGASF
-126 PEFQPIEFEDLEDL
+126 AEFQPIEFEDLEDL
-140 PVAPV
+140 PIAPV
-145 DQNLANEIFQVAE
+145 DQGLANEIFQVAE

-180 TQEELLQINQAPVN
+180 TQQELLQIDQAPVN
-194 VDALMSSIQAD
+194 VDQLITNIQAD
-205 SKIVVEA
+205 SNFVVEA
-212 NPADSTM
+212 NPNDTLM
-219 TELGWMTQAE
+219 TELGWMTQVE
-229 NADQPGFFRRLLHKV
+229 NADKPGFFRRLLYKV

-255 PRISADVVISANSAQ
+255 PRISADVVITANGA
-270 NGTQNAIGEV
+270 NGTQNSIGEV
-280 SPEAYRTAVDN
+280 SPDAYRTAVDH

-312 AALPQLRTLSNQAAQ
+312 SALPQLRTLSNQAAQ

-339 KLSDSRVRVNVVP
+339 KLSDSRVRVQVVP

-405 ATDNGYFDSYWR
+405 ASDNGYFDSYWR

-441 YKLGAV
+441 YKLGNV

-468 VTWQEN
+468 VTWQDN

-500 DTIRPDPVEHPLE
+500 DTIRPDPVEYPLE

-528 LGDATVADKKQVASS
+528 VYDATVVDQKRVVSS

-553 AEFAGTEEGSANE
+553 AEFAGTEEGASNDK
-566 NLRTLQVQQEN
+566 LRMLQAQQED
-577 KQTEEER
+577 KQSEEER
-584 FKEQARIDKK
+584 LKQQARIDKK

-609 EVGTGYGTDTG
+609 EVGAGYGTDTG

-637 SFDANLELSEI
+637 SFDANLELSQI

-681 VAQGS
+681 VAQGG
-686 GLLIESAVAGA
+686 GLMIESAVAGV
-697 DRVIKNPM
+697 DRVIKKPM

-714 RYRLDRLTETGDV
+714 RYRLDRLTEDGTV
-727 FLDNVPDAFIA
+727 FLEKVPDAFIA

-749 GYEISRTDSNRRVNP
+749 GYEVSRTDSNRRVNP

-771 YKVELGSES
+771 YKIELGSES

-785 DLAIFNAGWRFIYS
+785 DLAILNAGWRFIYS
-799 MGEND
+799 LGEND
-804 NHQFVGR
+804 DHQFVGR

-847 APQID
+847 TPQIE

-886 AYDTDF
+886 AYDKDF

>member
-528 LGDATVADKKQVASS
+528 LGDATVADKKLVASS

-697 DRVIKNPM
+697 DRMIKNPM

>member
-1 MPVNTNFKKSVLCS
+1 MLVNTNFKKSVLCS
-15 SMHAILCWNMPKNIG
+15 SMHAILCWNMPKKLG
-30 LGLFLGFVASSS
+30 LSLFLGLVASSS
-42 FAESI
+42 FAESLKGPNSNAQI
-47 PAANTV
+47 AENPAPL
-53 QQATGEINTATIQ
+53 Q
-66 TPVAEEAQS
+66 TPTAEEAQN
-75 LEAEIKQL
+75 LAEEIKQL

-93 ELQKIE
+93 DLQKIE
-99 EAMQQAQAPE
+99 EALEQTQTPE
-109 VDSLQMLQQQQQ
+109 FNSLEMLQQQQQ
-121 AGMTF
+121 AGASF
-126 PEFQPIEFEDLEDL
+126 AEFQPIEFEDLEDL
-140 PVAPV
+140 PIAPV
-145 DQNLANEIFQVAE
+145 DQQLANEIFQVAQ

-168 NGQVPETLVQDA
+168 NGQEPETLVQNA
-180 TQEELLQINQAPVN
+180 TQQEVLQIDQAPVN
-194 VDALMSSIQAD
+194 VDQLMTSIQAD
-205 SKIVVEA
+205 RNFVVEA
-212 NPADSTM
+212 NPSDTL
-219 TELGWMTQAE
+219 TELGWMTQVE
-229 NADQPGFFRRLLHKV
+229 NADKPGFFRRLLYRV

-255 PRISADVVISANSAQ
+255 SRISADVVITANGA
-270 NGTQNAIGEV
+270 NGTQDSIGEV
-280 SPEAYRTAVDN
+280 SPDAYRAAVDQ

-312 AALPQLRTLSNQAAQ
+312 SALPQLRTLSNQAAQ

-334 EFKFE
+334 ESKFE
-339 KLSDSRVRVNVVP
+339 KLSDSRVRVHVVP

-387 DVFNHGLYEQTK
+387 DVLNHGLYEQTK

-405 ATDNGYFDSYWR
+405 ASDNGYFDSYWR

-441 YKLGAV
+441 YKLGNV

-455 QEFPLDMDILQSM
+455 KEFPLDMDILQSL
-468 VTWQEN
+468 VTWQDN

-528 LGDATVADKKQVASS
+528 IYEATAADQKRVVSS

-553 AEFAGTEEGSANE
+553 AEFAGTEEGTSNDK
-566 NLRTLQVQQEN
+566 LRILQAQQED
-577 KQTEEER
+577 KQSEEER
-584 FKEQARIDKK
+584 LKQQARIDKK

-609 EVGTGYGTDTG
+609 EVGAGFGTDTG

-637 SFDANLELSEI
+637 SFDANLELSQI

-681 VAQGS
+681 VAQGG
-686 GLLIESAVAGA
+686 GLMIESAVAGV
-697 DRVIKNPM
+697 DRVIKKPM

-714 RYRLDRLTETGDV
+714 RYRLDRLTEDGTV
-727 FLDNVPDAFIA
+727 FLTKPDAFIA
-738 NGDVEQQSLLL
+738 NGDVEQQSFLL
-749 GYEISRTDSNRRVNP
+749 GYEVSRTDSNRRVNP

-771 YKVELGSES
+771 YKVEIGSES

-785 DLAIFNAGWRFIYS
+785 DLAILNAGWRFIYS
-799 MGEND
+799 LGEND
-804 NHQFVGR
+804 DHQFVGR

-847 APQID
+847 SPQIE

-886 AYDTDF
+886 AYDKDF

>member
-1 MPVNTNFKKSVLCS
+1 MLVNTNFKKSVLCS
-15 SMHAILCWNMPKNIG
+15 SMHAILCWNMPKKLG
-30 LGLFLGFVASSS
+30 LSLFLGLVASSS
-42 FAESI
+42 FAESLKVSNS
-47 PAANTV
+47 NT
-53 QQATGEINTATIQ
+53 QLAENPTSLQ
-66 TPVAEEAQS
+66 TPTTEEAQN
-75 LEAEIKQL
+75 LAEEIKQL

-88 KDSAE
+88 KDSAQD
-93 ELQKIE
+93 LQKIE
-99 EAMQQAQAPE
+99 EALEQAQTPE
-109 VDSLQMLQQQQQ
+109 FNSLEMLQQQQQ
-121 AGMTF
+121 AGASF
-126 PEFQPIEFEDLEDL
+126 AEFQPIEFEDLEDL
-140 PVAPV
+140 PIAPV
-145 DQNLANEIFQVAE
+145 DQGLANEIFQVAE

-180 TQEELLQINQAPVN
+180 TQQELLQIDQAPVN
-194 VDALMSSIQAD
+194 VDQLITNIQAD
-205 SKIVVEA
+205 SNFVVEA
-212 NPADSTM
+212 NSNDTLM
-219 TELGWMTQAE
+219 TELGWMTQVE
-229 NADQPGFFRRLLHKV
+229 NADKPGFFRRLLYKV

-255 PRISADVVISANSAQ
+255 PRISADVVITANGA
-270 NGTQNAIGEV
+270 NGTQNSIGEV
-280 SPEAYRTAVDN
+280 SPDAYRTAVDH

-312 AALPQLRTLSNQAAQ
+312 SALPQLRTLSNQAAQ

-339 KLSDSRVRVNVVP
+339 KLSDSRVRVQVVP

-405 ATDNGYFDSYWR
+405 ASDNGYFDSYWR

-441 YKLGAV
+441 YKLGNV

-468 VTWQEN
+468 VTWQDN

-500 DTIRPDPVEHPLE
+500 DTIRPDPVEYPLE

-528 LGDATVADKKQVASS
+528 VYDATVVDQKRVVSS

-553 AEFAGTEEGSANE
+553 AEFAGTEEGASNDK
-566 NLRTLQVQQEN
+566 LRMLQAQQED
-577 KQTEEER
+577 KQSEEER
-584 FKEQARIDKK
+584 LKQQARIDKK

-609 EVGTGYGTDTG
+609 EVGAGYGTDTG

-637 SFDANLELSEI
+637 SFDANLELSQI

-681 VAQGS
+681 VAQGG
-686 GLLIESAVAGA
+686 GLMIESAVAGV

-714 RYRLDRLTETGDV
+714 RYRLDRLTEDGTV
-727 FLDNVPDAFIA
+727 FLEKVPDAFIA

-749 GYEISRTDSNRRVNP
+749 GYEVSRTDSNRRVNP

-771 YKVELGSES
+771 YKIELGSES

-785 DLAIFNAGWRFIYS
+785 DLAILNAGWRFIYS
-799 MGEND
+799 LGEND
-804 NHQFVGR
+804 DHQFVGR

-847 APQID
+847 TPQIE

-886 AYDTDF
+886 AYDKDF

>member
-1 MPVNTNFKKSVLCS
+1 MLVNTNFKKSVLCS
-15 SMHAILCWNMPKNIG
+15 SMHAILCWNMPKKLG
-30 LGLFLGFVASSS
+30 LSLFLGLVASSS
-42 FAESI
+42 FAESLKVSNS
-47 PAANTV
+47 NT
-53 QQATGEINTATIQ
+53 QLAENPTSLQ
-66 TPVAEEAQS
+66 TPTTEEAQN
-75 LEAEIKQL
+75 LAEEIKQL

-93 ELQKIE
+93 DLQKIE
-99 EAMQQAQAPE
+99 EALEQTQTPE
-109 VDSLQMLQQQQQ
+109 FNSLEMLQQQQQ
-121 AGMTF
+121 AGASF
-126 PEFQPIEFEDLEDL
+126 AEFQPIEFEDLEDL
-140 PVAPV
+140 PIAPV
-145 DQNLANEIFQVAE
+145 DQQLANEIFQVAQ

-168 NGQVPETLVQDA
+168 NGQEPETLVQDA
-180 TQEELLQINQAPVN
+180 TQQEVLQIDQAPVN
-194 VDALMSSIQAD
+194 VDQLMTSIQAD
-205 SKIVVEA
+205 RNFVVEA
-212 NPADSTM
+212 NPSGTL
-219 TELGWMTQAE
+219 TELGWMTQVE
-229 NADQPGFFRRLLHKV
+229 NADKPGFFRRLLYKV

-255 PRISADVVISANSAQ
+255 PRISADVVITANSA
-270 NGTQNAIGEV
+270 NGTQDSIGEV
-280 SPEAYRTAVDN
+280 SPDAYRTAVDQ

-312 AALPQLRTLSNQAAQ
+312 SALPQLRTLSNQAAQ

-339 KLSDSRVRVNVVP
+339 KLSDSRVRVHVVP
-352 NPPVAIKQQNI
+352 NPPVKIKQQNI

-405 ATDNGYFDSYWR
+405 ASDNGYFDSYWR

-441 YKLGAV
+441 YKLGNV

-455 QEFPLDMDILQSM
+455 QEFPLDMDILQSL
-468 VTWQEN
+468 VTWQDN

-528 LGDATVADKKQVASS
+528 VYEATAADQKRVVSS

-553 AEFAGTEEGSANE
+553 AEFAGTEEGTSNDK
-566 NLRTLQVQQEN
+566 LRILQAQQED
-577 KQTEEER
+577 KQSEEER
-584 FKEQARIDKK
+584 LKQQARIDKK

-609 EVGTGYGTDTG
+609 EVGAGFGTDTG

-637 SFDANLELSEI
+637 SFDANLELSQI

-681 VAQGS
+681 VAQGG
-686 GLLIESAVAGA
+686 GLMIESAVAGV

-714 RYRLDRLTETGDV
+714 RYRLDRLTEDGTV
-727 FLDNVPDAFIA
+727 FLEKVPDAFIA

-749 GYEISRTDSNRRVNP
+749 GYEVSRTDSNRRVNP

-771 YKVELGSES
+771 YKIELGSES

-785 DLAIFNAGWRFIYS
+785 DLAILNAGWRFIYS
-799 MGEND
+799 LGEND
-804 NHQFVGR
+804 DHQFVGR

-847 APQID
+847 TPQIE

-886 AYDTDF
+886 AYDKDF

>member
-312 AALPQLRTLSNQAAQ
+312 VALPQLRTLSNQAAQ

-441 YKLGAV
+441 
-447 EFRMSDPN
+447 
-455 QEFPLDMDILQSM
+455 
-468 VTWQEN
+468 
-474 ADYTFWRVNGLA
+474 
-486 NNLTNSR
+486 
-493 YFNYTLV
+493 
-500 DTIRPDPVEHPLE
+500 
-513 LPPDIQAL
+513 
-521 VDQQKLS
+521 
-528 LGDATVADKKQVASS
+528 
-543 QEVTQSVVNE
+543 
-553 AEFAGTEEGSANE
+553 
-566 NLRTLQVQQEN
+566 
-577 KQTEEER
+577 
-584 FKEQARIDKK
+584 
-594 IPVIVTLNADRLNSA
+594 
-609 EVGTGYGTDTG
+609 
-620 VRLRGQYRRAI
+620 
-631 VNKRGH
+631 
-637 SFDANLELSEI
+637 
-648 RQAIDG
+648 
-654 RYNIPYNH
+654 
-662 PLNDYVAL
+662 
-670 VGGYEREERDD
+670 
-681 VAQGS
+681 
-686 GLLIESAVAGA
+686 
-697 DRVIKNPM
+697 
-705 GSWQHTFGL
+705 
-714 RYRLDRLTETGDV
+714 
-727 FLDNVPDAFIA
+727 
-738 NGDVEQQSLLL
+738 
-749 GYEISRTDSNRRVNP
+749 
-764 SKGFRQI
+764 
-771 YKVELGSES
+771 
-780 LLSDA
+780 
-785 DLAIFNAGWRFIYS
+785 
-799 MGEND
+799 
-804 NHQFVGR
+804 
-811 SDLGYI
+811 
-817 YTEDFNKVP
+817 
-826 YNLRYF
+826 
-832 TGGDQSLRGFDYKSL
+832 
-847 APQID
+847 
-852 GFKIG
+852 
-857 GQALAVGSLEY
+857 
-868 NYQFKE
+868 
-874 GWRAAVF
+874 
-881 SDFGN
+881 
-886 AYDTDF
+886 
-892 SNDTEYSVGLG
+892 
-903 VRWAS
+903 
-908 PIGPIRIDVASGISD
+908 
-923 DNHPIR
+923 
-929 LHFFIGSQL
+929 

>member
-1 MPVNTNFKKSVLCS
+1 MLVNTNFKKSVLCS
-15 SMHAILCWNMPKNIG
+15 SMHAILCWNMPKKLG
-30 LGLFLGFVASSS
+30 LSLFLGLVASSS
-42 FAESI
+42 FAESLKV
-47 PAANTV
+47 PNSNT
-53 QQATGEINTATIQ
+53 QLAENPTSLQ
-66 TPVAEEAQS
+66 TPTTEEAQN
-75 LEAEIKQL
+75 LAEEIKQL

-93 ELQKIE
+93 DLQKIE
-99 EAMQQAQAPE
+99 EALEQTQTPE
-109 VDSLQMLQQQQQ
+109 FNSLEMLQQQQQ
-121 AGMTF
+121 AGASF
-126 PEFQPIEFEDLEDL
+126 AEFQPIEFEDLEDL
-140 PVAPV
+140 PIAPV
-145 DQNLANEIFQVAE
+145 DQQLANEIFQVAQ

-168 NGQVPETLVQDA
+168 NGQELETLVQDA
-180 TQEELLQINQAPVN
+180 TQQEVLQIDQAPVN
-194 VDALMSSIQAD
+194 VDQLMTSIQAD
-205 SKIVVEA
+205 RNFVVEA
-212 NPADSTM
+212 NPSDTL
-219 TELGWMTQAE
+219 TELGWMTQVE
-229 NADQPGFFRRLLHKV
+229 NADKPGFFRRLLYRV

-255 PRISADVVISANSAQ
+255 PRISADVVITANGA
-270 NGTQNAIGEV
+270 NGRQDSIGEV
-280 SPEAYRTAVDN
+280 SPDAYRTAVDQ

-312 AALPQLRTLSNQAAQ
+312 SALPQLRTLSNQAAQ

-339 KLSDSRVRVNVVP
+339 KLSDSRVRVHVVP
-352 NPPVAIKQQNI
+352 NPPVKIKQQNI

-405 ATDNGYFDSYWR
+405 ASDNGYFDSYWR

-441 YKLGAV
+441 YKLGNV

-455 QEFPLDMDILQSM
+455 QEFPLDMDILQSL
-468 VTWQEN
+468 VTWQDN

-528 LGDATVADKKQVASS
+528 VYEDTAADQKRVVSS

-553 AEFAGTEEGSANE
+553 AEFAGTEEGTSNDK
-566 NLRTLQVQQEN
+566 LRILQAQQEDT
-577 KQTEEER
+577 QSEEER
-584 FKEQARIDKK
+584 LKQQARIDKK

-609 EVGTGYGTDTG
+609 EVGAGFGTDTG

-637 SFDANLELSEI
+637 SFDANLELSQI

-662 PLNDYVAL
+662 ALNDYVAL

-681 VAQGS
+681 VAQGG
-686 GLLIESAVAGA
+686 GLMIESAVAGV
-697 DRVIKNPM
+697 DRVIKKPM

-714 RYRLDRLTETGDV
+714 RYRLDRLTEDGTV
-727 FLDNVPDAFIA
+727 FLTKPDAFIA

-749 GYEISRTDSNRRVNP
+749 GYEVSRTDSNRRVNP

-785 DLAIFNAGWRFIYS
+785 DLAILNAGWRFIYS
-799 MGEND
+799 LGEND
-804 NHQFVGR
+804 DHQFVGR

-847 APQID
+847 SPQIE

-886 AYDTDF
+886 AYDKDF
-892 SNDTEYSVGLG
+892 SNDPEYSVGLG

>member
-1 MPVNTNFKKSVLCS
+1 MLVNTNFKKSVLCS
-15 SMHAILCWNMPKNIG
+15 SMHAILCWNMPKKLG
-30 LGLFLGFVASSS
+30 LSLFLGLVASSS
-42 FAESI
+42 FAESL
-47 PAANTV
+47 TV
-53 QQATGEINTATIQ
+53 PNSNAQLAENPVPLQ
-66 TPVAEEAQS
+66 TPTAEEAQN
-75 LEAEIKQL
+75 LAAEIKQL

-88 KDSAE
+88 KDSAQD
-93 ELQKIE
+93 LQKIE
-99 EAMQQAQAPE
+99 EALEQAQTPE
-109 VDSLQMLQQQQQ
+109 FNSLEMLQQQQQ
-121 AGMTF
+121 AGASF
-126 PEFQPIEFEDLEDL
+126 AEFQPIEFEDLEDL
-140 PVAPV
+140 PIAPV
-145 DQNLANEIFQVAE
+145 DQGLANEIFQVAE

-168 NGQVPETLVQDA
+168 NGQVPETLVKDA
-180 TQEELLQINQAPVN
+180 TQQELLQIDQAPVN
-194 VDALMSSIQAD
+194 VDQLITNIQAD
-205 SKIVVEA
+205 SNFVVEA
-212 NPADSTM
+212 NPNDTLM
-219 TELGWMTQAE
+219 TELGWMTQVE
-229 NADQPGFFRRLLHKV
+229 NADKPGFFRRLLYKV

-255 PRISADVVISANSAQ
+255 PRISADVVITANGA
-270 NGTQNAIGEV
+270 NGTQNSIGEV
-280 SPEAYRTAVDN
+280 SPDAYRTAVDH

-312 AALPQLRTLSNQAAQ
+312 SALPQLRTLSNQAAQ

-339 KLSDSRVRVNVVP
+339 KLSDSRVRVQVVP

-405 ATDNGYFDSYWR
+405 ASDNGYFDSYWR

-441 YKLGAV
+441 YKLGNV

-468 VTWQEN
+468 VTWQDN

-500 DTIRPDPVEHPLE
+500 DTIRPDPVEYPLE

-528 LGDATVADKKQVASS
+528 VYDATVVDQKRVVSS

-553 AEFAGTEEGSANE
+553 AEFAGTEEGASNDK
-566 NLRTLQVQQEN
+566 LRMLQAQQED
-577 KQTEEER
+577 KQSEEER
-584 FKEQARIDKK
+584 LKQQARIDKK

-609 EVGTGYGTDTG
+609 EVGAGYGTDTG

-637 SFDANLELSEI
+637 SFDANLELSQI

-681 VAQGS
+681 VAQGG
-686 GLLIESAVAGA
+686 GLMIESAVAGV

-714 RYRLDRLTETGDV
+714 RYRLDRLTEDGTV
-727 FLDNVPDAFIA
+727 FLEKVPDAFIA

-749 GYEISRTDSNRRVNP
+749 GYEVSRTDSNRRVNP

-771 YKVELGSES
+771 YKIELGSES

-785 DLAIFNAGWRFIYS
+785 DLAILNAGWRFIYS
-799 MGEND
+799 LGEND
-804 NHQFVGR
+804 DHQFVGR

-847 APQID
+847 TPQIE

-886 AYDTDF
+886 AYDKDF

>member
-1 MPVNTNFKKSVLCS
+1 MLVNTNFKKSVLCS
-15 SMHAILCWNMPKNIG
+15 SMHAILCWNMPKKLG
-30 LGLFLGFVASSS
+30 LSLFLGLVASSS
-42 FAESI
+42 FAESLKVSNS
-47 PAANTV
+47 NT
-53 QQATGEINTATIQ
+53 QLAENPTSLQ
-66 TPVAEEAQS
+66 TPTTEEAQN
-75 LEAEIKQL
+75 LAEEIKQL

-88 KDSAE
+88 KDSAQD
-93 ELQKIE
+93 LQKIE
-99 EAMQQAQAPE
+99 EALEQAQTPE
-109 VDSLQMLQQQQQ
+109 FNSLEMLQQQQQ
-121 AGMTF
+121 AGASF
-126 PEFQPIEFEDLEDL
+126 AEFQPIEFEDLEDL
-140 PVAPV
+140 PIAPV
-145 DQNLANEIFQVAE
+145 DQGLANEIFQVAE

-180 TQEELLQINQAPVN
+180 TQQELLQIDQAPVN
-194 VDALMSSIQAD
+194 VDQLITNIQAD
-205 SKIVVEA
+205 SNFVVEA
-212 NPADSTM
+212 NPNDTLM
-219 TELGWMTQAE
+219 TELGWMTQVE
-229 NADQPGFFRRLLHKV
+229 NADKPGFFRRLLYKV

-255 PRISADVVISANSAQ
+255 PRISADVVITANGA
-270 NGTQNAIGEV
+270 NGTQNSIGEV
-280 SPEAYRTAVDN
+280 SPDAYRTAVDQ

-312 AALPQLRTLSNQAAQ
+312 SALPQLRTLSNQAAQ

-339 KLSDSRVRVNVVP
+339 KLSDSRVRVQVVP

-405 ATDNGYFDSYWR
+405 ASDNGYFDSYWR

-441 YKLGAV
+441 YKLGNV

-455 QEFPLDMDILQSM
+455 KEFPLDMDILQSL
-468 VTWQEN
+468 VTWQDN

-528 LGDATVADKKQVASS
+528 VYEATAADQKRVVSS

-553 AEFAGTEEGSANE
+553 AEFAGTEEGTSNDK
-566 NLRTLQVQQEN
+566 LRMLQAQQED
-577 KQTEEER
+577 KQSEEER
-584 FKEQARIDKK
+584 LKQQARIDKK

-609 EVGTGYGTDTG
+609 EVGAGFGTDTG

-637 SFDANLELSEI
+637 SFDANLELSQI

-681 VAQGS
+681 VAQGG
-686 GLLIESAVAGA
+686 GLMIESAVAGV
-697 DRVIKNPM
+697 DRVIKKPM

-714 RYRLDRLTETGDV
+714 RYRLDRLTEDGTV
-727 FLDNVPDAFIA
+727 FLTKPDAFIA

-749 GYEISRTDSNRRVNP
+749 GYEVSRTDSNRRVNP

-771 YKVELGSES
+771 YKVEIGSES

-785 DLAIFNAGWRFIYS
+785 DLAILNAGWRFIYS
-799 MGEND
+799 LGEND
-804 NHQFVGR
+804 DHQFVGR

-847 APQID
+847 TPQIE

-886 AYDTDF
+886 AYDKDF